1 MPAAVDYDSQYVL
14 PAAEPTSSIFSARE
28 RVTMPRL
35 SPLTPETAVRASRDL
50 LGGLVDRHGQV
61 GDMVSTM
68 ANSPAVLGGYLE
80 LSRSM
85 RRAKLDRKISE
96 RISIAVQ
103 AQQRCALCLQSHVAA
118 ARSLGVSEDE
128 IELAHAG
135 SSADASLAAIIVLGL
150 QIYREPSS
158 ITDEQID
165 ILRAHGYSDREIA
178 DVVGIVALNI
188 LTGAF
193 NLLSGLTPG
202 KLADGGQEDIDGR

>member
-1 MPAAVDYDSQYVL
+1 
-14 PAAEPTSSIFSARE
+14 
-28 RVTMPRL
+28 MPRL
-35 SPLTPETAVRASRDL
+35 SPLTPETAVGAARDL

-103 AQQRCALCLQSHVAA
+103 AQQRCRLCLQSHVAA
-118 ARSLGVSEDE
+118 ARSLGVSEEE

-135 SSADASLAAIIVLGL
+135 SSADASLAAIIALGL
-150 QIYREPSS
+150 QIYREPAS
-158 ITDEQID
+158 ITDEQFD
-165 ILRAHGYSDREIA
+165 SLRAYGYSDREIA
-178 DVVGIVALNI
+178 DVVGVVALNI

-193 NLLSGLTPG
+193 NLVAGLTPG
-202 KLADGGQEDIDGR
+202 TSD